1 MRILA
6 DLRTHT
12 EKAPLV
18 TQVEKVPPP
27 GVGTSINGKYVL
39 PMLADFPVT
48 IDDYILGAGGAL
60 DGQDLPS
67 QSFAHLLAAYPMFG
81 AIYFNPLLTDDHV
94 SDLDMTGLFKDV
106 NQPAPFGPSPPL
118 APVMLPVRFQT
129 GREPLSP
136 TQPLDP
142 GQMPTH
148 TALMP
153 ANTTLF
159 DSGLGVPG
167 PVRPGCIVTDNIDI
181 SAFTL
186 DAGGNPVGA
195 DEFLVYWKLYD
206 FTVSDDIAADYGAAA
221 GVNEP
226 AIRQIYETDQ
236 EPAELSVYMSP
247 DDGDH
252 WCQVNLLEPI
262 AFCDKTTGIRLA
274 FLNTGAT
281 KIYIAAYAV
290 LF

>member
-48 IDDYILGAGGAL
+48 IDSYILGAGGAL
-60 DGQDLPS
+60 DGLDLPS

-94 SDLDMTGLFKDV
+94 SDLDMTGQFKDI
-106 NQPAPFGPSPPL
+106 NQPPPFGPSPPL

-153 ANTTLF
+153 INDTL
-159 DSGLGVPG
+159 DGLP
-167 PVRPGCIVTDNIDI
+167 PRPGCIVTDDIDI
-181 SAFTL
+181 SDFTL
-186 DAGGNPVGA
+186 DANGNPVGA
-195 DEFLVYWKLYD
+195 DEFLAYWKLYD

-236 EPAELSVYMSP
+236 EPPELSVYISP
-247 DDGDH
+247 DNGDH
-252 WCQVNLLEPI
+252 WCPVGLLEPV
-262 AFCDKTTGIRLA
+262 AFCDKTTSIRLA